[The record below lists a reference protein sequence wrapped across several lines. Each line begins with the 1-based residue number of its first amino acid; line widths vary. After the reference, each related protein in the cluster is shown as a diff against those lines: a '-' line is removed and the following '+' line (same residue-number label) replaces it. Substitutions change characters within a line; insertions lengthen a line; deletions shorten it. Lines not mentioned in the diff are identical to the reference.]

1 MRRILYLAAVTA
13 LFSGC
18 EASTDPLEG
27 VGGDPPGGGSITQAQ
42 ATGDWSFTLDRTSTS
57 CSTGSLPD
65 NQVLIAHLDVISDGT
80 STGSL
85 LGSTSGWRAS
95 PSTTVRGLDGTLR
108 FNDGFGSLILRGT
121 TAGTGMELR
130 GTFTSV
136 GGFTGTLS
144 DPAAGL
150 LPVFGSG
157 ACAYNATGVK
167 TG

>member
-1 MRRILYLAAVTA
+1 MNRILYIVALATLVT
-13 LFSGC
+13 GC
-18 EASTDPLEG
+18 ESSTDPIDGIGGEG
-27 VGGDPPGGGSITQAQ
+27 PGTGSITRAQ
-42 ATGDWSFTLDRTSTS
+42 ATGDWTITLDRTSAA
-57 CSTGSLPD
+57 CSAGSLPD
-65 NQVLIAHLDVISDGT
+65 NQVILADLDVFSNGT
-80 STGSL
+80 LTAT
-85 LGSTSGWRAS
+85 TSGWRAS

-108 FNDGFGSLILRGT
+108 FSDGFANLILRGS

-130 GTFTSV
+130 GTLTAD

-157 ACAYNATGVK
+157 ACAYTATGVK